1 MKRVKI
7 YSASAGSGKTYRLA
21 YKFVHDTVKYLY
33 TKPYLYRAILAVT
46 FTNKATEEMKRRI
59 LKEINQLAVEPAKSD
74 YISDLKKHLGISQ
87 EEIAKRAGIIR
98 TKILHDYS
106 RFTILTIDKFFQR
119 ILRAFVKELG
129 IEMNYNIE
137 LNSDTIL
144 AQSTD
149 SLIEDI
155 SNDDELYRW
164 IMAFAQQHIDDEK
177 AWDIRGDMNKLGKAL
192 FNESSRQA
200 IQQSIPREQLEEI
213 IRQADKKVAISRAE
227 FKALGIK
234 AMSIMEQ
241 AGVTPEDYMYS
252 GVGFTNIFRNIA
264 NEQPFEF
271 GNRVLK
277 YAKSPEKWS
286 KNASAQ
292 AIAPQLCLLLN
303 EIIEFYDRNI
313 RLWITLDRIK
323 QNYRGYAL
331 LQDINRKVREQCD
344 QDGVMLLSETKYI
357 LSKFVESNDAP
368 FIYEKYGNR
377 FEHFMIDEFQDTSL
391 KEWGNFVPLLKN
403 AIAQSEDISVLIV
416 GDVKQSIYR
425 WRGGDWRILKSGV
438 TDALGDE
445 NTHMENMKEN
455 YRSLRQVVKFNNDV
469 INEVVEAHN
478 TTLNEELNNALKEDV
493 ITPQTHAQLI
503 NTLQNAYTEHTQTPC
518 RKSEK
523 DGYVYV
529 EPFDEMPPII
539 ECIESA
545 IERGYTYNDIMIL
558 YRSEKDGLKAAK
570 ILMEYKR
577 HNNAFNIMTQDSL
590 VVGTAAVSNFIIAVM
605 RLSQNRRDSI
615 SLAIMNDY
623 LGRDY
628 DCALSDEEQA
638 MLTSISQLTPEQA
651 FERIVMTYSLDKHEE
666 EIAYLQ
672 AVHEL
677 VVTFC
682 ASKVADIQL
691 FLKMWDEKG
700 ATKSLSVEKGNSTI
714 ELMTIH
720 KAKGLEKKV
729 VIIPY
734 CSWGM
739 EPMKDS
745 IIWATPKQGEELSEI
760 GQFPVKYKKELAQ
773 SIYADEYLREKVYS
787 HVDAVNLL
795 YVALTR
801 AGEELYAFIP
811 RTKDGKIKDTGLLL
825 WNAVNGNAKTSE
837 DNSRTWVEYGEKLP
851 PEPENKKSDKNKIR
865 NVLIR
870 DYPTFDVEMVH
881 PPMERYFEE
890 GNTASLTPRNVGIVM
905 HEILNQADSAT
916 DVIAGIDIAC
926 KDGRLSAAQAEE
938 LRATIE
944 REFAR
949 PEVGEWFGVWDDVRR
964 ENDIICSHKT
974 GTRRPDRVMISGERA
989 VVVDY
994 KFGEDKLSSH
1004 RKQISGY
1011 MKLLTEMGYKRVE
1024 GYVWYLSL
1032 GEIVRIEN

>member
-144 AQSTD
+144 SQSTD

-227 FKALGIK
+227 FKALGAK
-234 AMSIMEQ
+234 AMSLMEQ
-241 AGVTPEDYMYS
+241 AGVTPEDYAYS
-252 GVGFTNIFRNIA
+252 GAGFTNIFRNIA
-264 NEQPFEF
+264 NEQPFEL
-271 GNRVLK
+271 GKRVLT
-277 YAKSPEKWS
+277 YAKSPDKWS

-292 AIAPQLCLLLN
+292 AIAPELCRLLN
-303 EIIEFYDRNI
+303 DIIEFYYRNI
-313 RLWITLDRIK
+313 RLWTTLDRIK

-438 TDALGDE
+438 TEALGE
-445 NTHMENMKEN
+445 GNTHMENMKEN

-469 INEVVEAHN
+469 INEVVKAHN
-478 TTLNEELNNALKEDV
+478 ETLNEELNNALKEDI
-493 ITPQTHAQLI
+493 ITAPTHAQLI
-503 NTLQNAYTEHTQTPC
+503 NTLQNAYTEHSQTPR

-529 EPFDEMPPII
+529 EPFDETPPII

-605 RLSQNRRDSI
+605 RLSQNKRDSI

-628 DCALSDEEQA
+628 DCTLSDEEQA

-651 FERIVMTYSLDKHEE
+651 FERIVMTYSLDKREE

-825 WNAVNGNAKTSE
+825 WNAVNGNAKSNE

-851 PEPENKKSDKNKIR
+851 PEPENKKSDKNKVQ

-870 DYPTFDVEMVH
+870 NYPTFDVDMVH

-916 DVIAGIDIAC
+916 DAITGIDNAC
-926 KDGRLSAAQAEE
+926 KDGRLSPAQAEE
-938 LRATIE
+938 MRATIE

-949 PEVGEWFGVWDDVRR
+949 PEVGEWFGEWDDVRR

-974 GTRRPDRVMISGERA
+974 GTRRPDRVMISGDRA

-1004 RKQISGY
+1004 RNQISGY
-1011 MKLLTEMGYKRVE
+1011 MQLLSEMGYKRVE